1 MSANGTSLKSD
12 VVEFVP
18 NVPMQLAI
26 KYPTPKIIEGKYG
39 QRAFFSLTDGRAMF
53 VDVAVG
59 EQIVEAAVRTGEPF
73 WMCLRWDGKKFSP
86 KTWDIWLDNG
96 AQKARAAEEHP
107 DGFAA
112 ARTGI
117 NRAVD
122 RTFGPQSDGTF
133 EVPAAPAA
141 QPLPATELEWQLRK
155 SVEVEQLKRKLGV
168 DSPAA
173 ASLDTPWGA
182 QIKARTMANLE
193 IYWDLCREAQSR
205 FPGMTKREV
214 SCFLMNSL
222 ISAEK
227 SYGGKR

>member
-96 AQKARAAEEHP
+96 AQKARAAEEHRSEERRV
-107 DGFAA
+107 GKEC
-112 ARTGI
+112 RS
-117 NRAVD
+117 R
-122 RTFGPQSDGTF
+122 
-133 EVPAAPAA
+133 
-141 QPLPATELEWQLRK
+141 W
-155 SVEVEQLKRKLGV
+155 
-168 DSPAA
+168 SP
-173 ASLDTPWGA
+173 
-182 QIKARTMANLE
+182 
-193 IYWDLCREAQSR
+193 YH
-205 FPGMTKREV
+205 
-214 SCFLMNSL
+214 
-222 ISAEK
+222 
-227 SYGGKR
+227 